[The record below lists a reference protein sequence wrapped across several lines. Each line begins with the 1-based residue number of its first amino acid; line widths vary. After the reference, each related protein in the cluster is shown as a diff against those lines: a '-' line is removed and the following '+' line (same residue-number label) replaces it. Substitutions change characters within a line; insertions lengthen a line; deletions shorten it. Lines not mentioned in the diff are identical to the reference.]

1 MSKNTYLADPETVD
15 GIDNAVNSVHSRPR
29 GASWDDAGSAFSR
42 PSTGTVGLV
51 QTTGGVDS
59 DELEHEICR
68 IAEVTAARVVAEGD
82 GRITEVHILSSP
94 HKHAKQIVRDVQSV
108 AMATFGLE
116 LDRRIVSVVQLDAVA
131 SSSVSGP
138 DDDIDLDDL
147 DNLDRLRIN
156 VDGVTADRAGLQC
169 TVRVVLSRGEQRA
182 TGTAEGLVA
191 TSSVLRLVA
200 QATIA
205 ALRHLE
211 PAAMRADVETATII
225 RLGERAVAI
234 TSVIVVVPPYEEV
247 ISGSAMVRP
256 AGEFD
261 AVARSVLDATNRR
274 LIRLR

>member
-1 MSKNTYLADPETVD
+1 MGDPSAGTVD
-15 GIDNAVNSVHSRPR
+15 G
-29 GASWDDAGSAFSR
+29 
-42 PSTGTVGLV
+42 V

-59 DELEHEICR
+59 DDLEREIGR
-68 IAEVTAARVVAEGD
+68 IAEVTAARVVTQAD
-82 GRITEVHILSSP
+82 GRISEVHILSSP

-108 AMATFGLE
+108 AMATFGIE

-131 SSSVSGP
+131 SSSVTGP
-138 DDDIDLDDL
+138 DDDLDIDLDG
-147 DNLDRLRIN
+147 LDRLRIN
-156 VDGVTADRAGLQC
+156 VDGVTADRAGLHC
-169 TVRVVLSRGEQRA
+169 TTRVVLSRGEQRA

-200 QATIA
+200 QATIS

-225 RLGERAVAI
+225 RLGDRAVAI

-261 AVARSVLDATNRR
+261 AIARSVLDATNRR
-274 LIRLR
+274 LVQLR